1 MVYISCITFFHVMYY
16 KVLEDIYGLFYY
28 YFFPDSQS
36 KSPALEDFNVQKT
49 DLSSQLEHS
58 TNITGDYLP

>member
-1 MVYISCITFFHVMYY
+1 MVCISCITFFHVMYY
-16 KVLEDIYGLFYY
+16 KVLKDIYGLFYY

>member
-1 MVYISCITFFHVMYY
+1 MYY

-36 KSPALEDFNVQKT
+36 KSPALEDFNIQKT